1 MKSILVVDDS
11 TVIRQAITDSLQN
24 EGFTVSETCNG
35 KDALATAQKYYHDLI
50 LTDMN
55 MPVMDGLT
63 LVRNLR
69 KLPSYK
75 ETPILVLTAENLSEL
90 KVKGRAAGA
99 SGWIVKPFISN
110 HHVPAICKCLE
121 RHIFKLPHS
130 LP

>member
-11 TVIRQAITDSLQN
+11 KVIRQAITDSLKKV
-24 EGFTVSETCNG
+24 GFSVSVTCNG
-35 KDALATAQKYYHDLI
+35 KDALNTARKNDHDLVI
-50 LTDMN
+50 TDMN

-63 LVRNLR
+63 LVSHLR

-75 ETPILVLTAENLSEL
+75 DTPILVLTAENLAEL

-99 SGWIVKPFISN
+99 SGWIVKPFMPN
-110 HHVPAICKCLE
+110 HHVPVICKFLVHY
-121 RHIFKLPHS
+121 RDKLALS